1 MNINDLKHVT
11 GIGDKLSEKILD
23 SVGGEENLAEIVED
37 KDLEKLSSIDGI
49 SQRKAIKIMNALL
62 GNPQEKFLKNER
74 ARLLYDDIISKIL
87 DFSSTSYSRNRVR
100 LLAPSTDVDVI
111 SSHLDFVMES
121 KSFVDS
127 LPLDDVRFY
136 MKRLSSPLSPNS
148 SYDSSKLIIVES
160 YEDREYLVDLGLN
173 KYFSISVID
182 NSLSFQE
189 EISGYELVYYVY
201 REGFVDFGDMS
212 NLLMVSIDSP
222 LYEIAPD
229 LVIDYFKVNES
240 LYSNLFSVRSLL
252 GLDSVCGDIGD
263 LLSSLSVE
271 DEFYDA
277 DIRDIVLNI
286 KDDMDEELKNTIKN
300 IDIAGDEVLHLLNNN
315 FPPKLEEIFN
325 TIMSK
330 GNEKLKEK
338 TKINFDPYIKKYPIE
353 IDDTEI
359 KRAEEEQNKIKEN
372 TTHDKKT
379 KIAQQLSQI
388 KETVEKELKETIKL
402 DYKITLGTFAKKYQ
416 LNKPKI
422 TENIKITNAIHLDL
436 ALKKNTQ
443 KITYQLTPKENIA
456 LLTGANSG
464 GKTTLLETLGQISI
478 MAQMGLPVPAE
489 EAEVKILDEIYYFT
503 KQRSLD
509 AGAFETFLNTFIPI
523 TTTKTEKLVLLDE
536 LEGITEL
543 DASVKI
549 ISSFIEMLKKTESY
563 GIIVTHMAKELSRYI
578 EIRIDGIEAKG
589 LDENYNL
596 IVDRTPK
603 MNTLARSTPE
613 LILKRI
619 YENSDGKLK
628 EIYGEILKKF

>member
-422 TENIKITNAIHLDL
+422 T
-436 ALKKNTQ
+436 
-443 KITYQLTPKENIA
+443 
-456 LLTGANSG
+456 
-464 GKTTLLETLGQISI
+464 
-478 MAQMGLPVPAE
+478 
-489 EAEVKILDEIYYFT
+489 
-503 KQRSLD
+503 
-509 AGAFETFLNTFIPI
+509 
-523 TTTKTEKLVLLDE
+523 
-536 LEGITEL
+536 
-543 DASVKI
+543 
-549 ISSFIEMLKKTESY
+549 
-563 GIIVTHMAKELSRYI
+563 
-578 EIRIDGIEAKG
+578 
-589 LDENYNL
+589 
-596 IVDRTPK
+596 
-603 MNTLARSTPE
+603 
-613 LILKRI
+613 
-619 YENSDGKLK
+619 
-628 EIYGEILKKF
+628 